1 MNAVATAEDVRR
13 KVSRRLLPPLFVM
26 FVLSFLDRTNVA
38 LVKSHL
44 ATDVGIDSAAYGFG
58 AGVFFVGY
66 ALLGV
71 PSNLVLHRV
80 GARRWLA
87 ALMLLWGLLACA
99 MALVTSPTSFYVLR
113 FLLGVTEAGFFPGVI
128 LYITYWFPAADR
140 GKATGMFQS
149 AVAIASILGNPLGG
163 YLIGLHGMAGLDGW
177 QWMFILEGAPTVLFA
192 LAVPW
197 LLTDRPEQA
206 RWLTEAERLL
216 LTARVAADRPD
227 RAKTPRRVREII
239 GDSRV
244 LRLMFVYFAIQ
255 IGVYGVTFWLPDLV
269 GRIDGLGD
277 VGIGFVSALPWVF
290 ALLGVLMLPWISDRT
305 GNRRGPL
312 RLALALTAGG
322 LIGAALLPP
331 VPAVAALCVAAF
343 GFLGAQPVFW
353 TVPPTI
359 LSGAQ
364 MAGTIALISGFGN
377 LGGFLGPYAMGVI
390 ESGTGSGTNGLYA
403 ISLVV
408 AGGCVVVT
416 GFRWVGAR
424 ANGRSARP
432 GETAGAEEAA
442 QGEEAAQPEE
452 AAEAAQA
459 EEAARAVPAPPAHL
473 AQSAP
478 STREERT
485 TDDPHRALR

>member
-1 MNAVATAEDVRR
+1 MNAATTADRVRR
-13 KVSRRLLPPLFVM
+13 KVARRLLPPLFLM

-44 ATDVGIDSAAYGFG
+44 ATDAGIDAAAYGFG

-71 PSNLVLHRV
+71 PSNLVLHRW

-87 ALMLLWGLLACA
+87 ALMFVWGLLSCA
-99 MALVTSPTSFYVLR
+99 MALTASPTGFYVLR
-113 FLLGVTEAGFFPGVI
+113 FLLGAAEAGFFPGVI
-128 LYITYWFPAADR
+128 LYITYWFPASDR

-149 AVAIASILGNPLGG
+149 AVAISSIIGNPVGG
-163 YLIGLHGMAGLDGW
+163 YLIGLHGLAGLDGW
-177 QWMFILEGAPTVLFA
+177 QWMFLLEGAPTVLLA

-206 RWLTEAERLL
+206 RWLTAEEKRLL
-216 LTARVAADRPD
+216 AARIEADRPAED
-227 RAKTPRRVREII
+227 ARPPRRIREIV

-255 IGVYGVTFWLPDLV
+255 IGVYGVTFWLPALV
-269 GRIDGLGD
+269 GRIGGLDD
-277 VGIGFVSALPWVF
+277 VGIGFVSALPWVC
-290 ALLGVLMLPWISDRT
+290 ALLGVLVLPWFSDRS

-312 RLALALTAGG
+312 RLALLLTAAG
-322 LIGAALLPP
+322 LVGAALLPP

-359 LSGAQ
+359 LTGVQ

-377 LGGFLGPYAMGVI
+377 LGGFLGPYVMGVV
-390 ESGTGSGTNGLYA
+390 ESSTGSGANGLYA
-403 ISLVV
+403 VAVIVV
-408 AGGCVVVT
+408 AGAAVVT
-416 GFRWVGAR
+416 GFRW
-424 ANGRSARP
+424 
-432 GETAGAEEAA
+432 AGLRTPAA
-442 QGEEAAQPEE
+442 HPHTDKEDI
-452 AAEAAQA
+452 
-459 EEAARAVPAPPAHL
+459 
-473 AQSAP
+473 
-478 STREERT
+478 